1 VGIRTGLIAILLFG
15 WPLSAGAQ
23 EPAAKS
29 IAIEVGMLTLQSCNE
44 ELGGFCGEF
53 HRPLDLSGRVPG
65 TIAVGFEL
73 YPRTDLGSPDQGTI
87 LVQEGGPGYSSTG
100 TRGGYLRLFS
110 KQRASRDVL
119 IVDKRGT
126 GRSGPIDCRPLQDDS
141 ELSGSSISAC
151 SKQLGETASLYST
164 RLAVDDIAAVLDALR
179 IGQVDFYGD
188 SYGSFVGQVFAARH
202 PSRLRSLILDST
214 FPVRGMTP
222 WYETEWQSGWRGLD
236 LACERSLSCR
246 ELGGRP
252 TGRIAAFLDR
262 IRRTPISGKAP
273 DGDGTVSAV
282 TLDAPTLFMMV
293 NGAGGGP
300 TLYRELD
307 AAIRAFNERDDKV
320 PLLRLTAEQ
329 RAANTLGGA
338 KPGDFSMALFV
349 AVACS
354 DYPVLFDRTHKP
366 EERREDVARAI
377 AAMRVARP
385 DLYAPFNYNEVE
397 ASPLNLERHTMCIDW
412 APTQHAVE
420 PVSLDAP
427 FPPVPTMVLSGD
439 LDSIT
444 SPEEGL
450 AAALQ
455 FPAASYVGIPN
466 LTHITAMSTQAVHVP
481 PIGADFTGCVS
492 DLVNRFVDRLQ
503 AGDTSCAQRVR
514 PIRTV
519 PTFAER
525 VEQVAPAKPLDGNGG
540 TETDLRIASAA
551 AETVGDVLAR
561 YFVNYYGSGVGLR
574 GGTFT
579 LEQTGTGHDF
589 QLQDVRW
596 AFDLGVSGTVRW
608 DQSTGVIRADL
619 DLKSPDRRD
628 GRLSLNWNDRERDAL
643 VRIAG
648 GIEGRAIEAERLA
661 P

>member
-1 VGIRTGLIAILLFG
+1 
-15 WPLSAGAQ
+15 
-23 EPAAKS
+23 
-29 IAIEVGMLTLQSCNE
+29 M
-44 ELGGFCGEF
+44 
-53 HRPLDLSGRVPG
+53 
-65 TIAVGFEL
+65 GFEF
-73 YPRTDLGSPDQGTI
+73 YPRTDLDNPAQGTI

-100 TRGGYLRLFS
+100 TREGYLRLFG
-110 KQRASRDVL
+110 KLRASRDVL

-141 ELSGSSISAC
+141 ELSAGSISAC
-151 SKQLGETASLYST
+151 SQQLGETASLYST
-164 RLAVDDIAAVLDALR
+164 GLAVDDIAAVLDALR
-179 IGQVDFYGD
+179 IRQVDFYGD

-202 PSRLRSLILDST
+202 PDRLRSLILDST

-236 LACERSLSCR
+236 LACERSPSCR
-246 ELGGRP
+246 ELEGRS
-252 TGRIAAFLDR
+252 TTRITAFLDE
-262 IRRTPISGKAP
+262 IRRLPISGEAP
-273 DGDGTVSAV
+273 DGDGTISFV
-282 TLDAPTLFMMV
+282 TLNAPTLFMMV
-293 NGAGGGP
+293 NAAGGGP

-307 AAIRAFNERDDKV
+307 AAIRAFKEGEDKL

-338 KPGDFSMALFV
+338 EPGDFSMALFV

-354 DYPVLFDRTHKP
+354 DYPVLFDRAHNPQK
-366 EERREDVARAI
+366 RREDVASAA
-377 AAMRVARP
+377 AAMRSARP
-385 DLYAPFNYNEVE
+385 DLYTPFTYEEVE

-412 APTQHAVE
+412 APGQQIVE
-420 PVSLDAP
+420 PVPPDARMP
-427 FPPVPTMVLSGD
+427 LVPTLVLSGD

-455 FPAASYVGIPN
+455 FPAATYVSIRN

-492 DLVNRFVDRLQ
+492 ELVNRFIETLEAD
-503 AGDTSCAQRVR
+503 DTFCAQRVR

-519 PTFAER
+519 PAFAER
-525 VEQVAPAKPLDGNGG
+525 VEQVAPAKALEGSAGA
-540 TETDLRIASAA
+540 TEADFRTASAA
-551 AETVGDVLAR
+551 AETIGDVLAR
-561 YFVNYYGSGVGLR
+561 SFVNYYGSGVGLR

-579 LEQTGTGHDF
+579 IEQTDTGHDF

-596 AFDLGVSGTVRW
+596 ASDLDVSGTVRW
-608 DQSTGVIRADL
+608 DQSTGVIEADL
-619 DLKSPDRRD
+619 ELQGPNGSD
-628 GRLSLNWNDRERDAL
+628 GRLKLNWNDRAPEAL
-643 VRIAG
+643 VRISG
-648 GIEGRAIEAERLA
+648 DVGGRAVEAERPA